1 MKKKAFLLIIMCL
14 AVALCMVMASCEK
27 KDDNKNNPA
36 APATSASVAEGTNKD
51 SDATG
56 AMGEEGTSKPTSF
69 PSIDPSSEVTFD
81 ISDNTQNP
89 SSNSTNIPTTVPT
102 TVPTTSGNSQGNTAN
117 PTEASGNA
125 TATQKPATP
134 APTKSHID
142 LPVDWWK

>member
-1 MKKKAFLLIIMCL
+1 MCL

-27 KDDNKNNPA
+27 KDDNKNNTA

-56 AMGEEGTSKPTSF
+56 ATGEEGTSKPTSF

-89 SSNSTNIPTTVPT
+89 SSNSTNTPTTVPT
-102 TVPTTSGNSQGNTAN
+102 TA
-117 PTEASGNA
+117 PTESSGNA

>member
-51 SDATG
+51 SDAIG
-56 AMGEEGTSKPTSF
+56 ATGEEGTSKPTSF

-81 ISDNTQNP
+81 ILY
-89 SSNSTNIPTTVPT
+89 SSRDRHGSAIYTEQKKFHCVKVPE
-102 TVPTTSGNSQGNTAN
+102 GQ
-117 PTEASGNA
+117 
-125 TATQKPATP
+125 
-134 APTKSHID
+134 
-142 LPVDWWK
+142 

>member
-51 SDATG
+51 SDAIG
-56 AMGEEGTSKPTSF
+56 ATGEEGTSKPTSF

-102 TVPTTSGNSQGNTAN
+102 TAGNTQANTAN
-117 PTEASGNA
+117 PTESSGSA